1 MSTTTFGI
9 TGMTCGHCV
18 ASVTDA
24 LQGVDGVDSV
34 EITLVPQRVSQAT
47 ITTARDVP
55 GAQFEASVRG
65 EGYEVVWA

>member
-9 TGMTCGHCV
+9 TGMTCGHCL

-24 LQGVDGVDSV
+24 LRRLDGVDGV
-34 EITLVPQRVSQAT
+34 EISLVPQQISHAT
-47 ITTARDVP
+47 VTTARDVP
-55 GAQFEASVRG
+55 PAQFEAAVRG